1 MIQKPLVQILISV
14 NQNLQKNDLNEIPKC
29 KRGVSKWKTK
39 LCNASGGMKK
49 KKRGDRVVFVVTWK
63 SISI

>member
-49 KKRGDRVVFVVTWK
+49 KNVETG
-63 SISI
+63 